1 MAADGSRAFAS
12 LIPSVLRS
20 PRDCL
25 PSGEALVTSVL
36 VIHYDK
42 SIRSRLEMLAGIR
55 HEVDSAKNVVAGIKQ
70 LAKRKPDVIIIGHDK
85 KKEEGVRLLR
95 YMRDNTLRIPVVVV
109 ISPGAGSSQPLLM
122 KLGAKGFVEYP
133 VDQDRLD
140 QAIADAMEAHRV
152 TASGPPAITPE
163 ELNSNISQLETALNR
178 AMKCFAGKN
187 LVFIQAMI
195 LGGGTTKPRIC
206 LKCPLRAEYGLNREV
221 YYEFIRDVCCRA
233 PSRCEAVQLFEAAR
247 ESA

>member
-1 MAADGSRAFAS
+1 M
-12 LIPSVLRS
+12 
-20 PRDCL
+20 
-25 PSGEALVTSVL
+25 TSVL

-42 SIRSRLEMLAGIR
+42 SIRSRLEMLAQIR
-55 HEVDSAKNVVAGIKQ
+55 HQVDSAKHVVAGIKQ
-70 LAKRKPDVIIIGHDK
+70 IAKHKPDAIVVGYDS

-140 QAIADAMEAHRV
+140 QAIADAMEAHGV
-152 TASGPPAITPE
+152 ATAAPPPISRE
-163 ELNSNISQLETALNR
+163 ELNSNVSLLETKLNR

-187 LVFIQAMI
+187 LVFIQSMI

-221 YYEFIRDVCCRA
+221 YYEFIRDVCCRS
-233 PSRCEAVQLFEAAR
+233 PSRCEAVRLFEAAR